1 MPDCNH
7 EEADTRIVVHVLHVL
22 QQRMKKIEICTVD
35 TDVII
40 ILMGAFHKLVK
51 IQPVADIWVAFGMG
65 KSYRFLS
72 INAIFDS
79 LGKQKAQALPLFH
92 ALTGSD
98 TTSAFKGK
106 GKKSAWQAWQ
116 AFAEVTDTFVYCSL
130 HPFESLSV
138 DSIHFKAIERFVVV
152 LYDRT
157 SPLISVNDTRE
168 ELFCKINRSIERI
181 PPTQDALLQHTK
193 QTVYQAGIWTSTQ
206 TQQVLP

>member
-1 MPDCNH
+1 MHYN
-7 EEADTRIVVHVLHVL
+7 R
-22 QQRMKKIEICTVD
+22 KIKICTVD

-51 IQPVADIWVAFGMG
+51 TQPVADIWVAFGMG
-65 KSYRFLS
+65 KSYRLLS

-79 LGKQKAQALPLFH
+79 LGKQKVQALPLFH

-116 AFAEVTDTFVYCSL
+116 AFAEVTDTFIYLYL
-130 HPFESLSV
+130 HPFKSLSI
-138 DSIHFKAIERFVVV
+138 DSIHFKAIERFVV

-168 ELFCKINRSIERI
+168 ELFCKRNRSIERI

-193 QTVYQAGIWTSTQ
+193 RTVYQAGIWTSTQ
-206 TQQVLP
+206 WNGCSP

>member
-1 MPDCNH
+1 M
-7 EEADTRIVVHVLHVL
+7 LHAL
-22 QQRMKKIEICTVD
+22 QQGVNKIEICTVD

-40 ILMGAFHKLVK
+40 ILMGAFPKLVK
-51 IQPVADIWVAFGMG
+51 TQPVADIWVAFGMG

-79 LGKQKAQALPLFH
+79 LGKQKVQALPLFH
-92 ALTGSD
+92 ALSGSD

-116 AFAEVTDTFVYCSL
+116 AFAEVTDTFVYLSM

-138 DSIHFKAIERFVVV
+138 DSIHFKAIKRFVVL

-168 ELFCKINRSIERI
+168 ELFCKRNRSIENQLRMLYFSI
-181 PPTQDALLQHTK
+181 PNEQCIK
-193 QTVYQAGIWTSTQ
+193 QEFGRVHRHSKSFLHLKTFPGQECQIHECQFG
-206 TQQVLP
+206 